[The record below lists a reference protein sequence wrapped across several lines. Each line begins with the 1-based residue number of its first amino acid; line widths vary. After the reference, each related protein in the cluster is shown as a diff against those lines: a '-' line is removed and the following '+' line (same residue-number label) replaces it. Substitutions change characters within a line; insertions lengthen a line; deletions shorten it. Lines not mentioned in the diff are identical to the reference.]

1 MDDPATLVKSATPAV
16 GTAIP
21 MVIGE
26 EMQGEERVCLN
37 AAD

>member
-1 MDDPATLVKSATPAV
+1 MGDPATLVKSATPAV

-21 MVIGE
+21 TVIGE
-26 EMQGEERVCLN
+26 EMQGEERVSSS